1 MKDELQSSPPRS
13 KRSGRPALQVWEV
26 PSYREDRFSGPV
38 EGRFFG
44 AAESYTSIRMADDET
59 VRYQVFSPSFRHR
72 SADIV
77 D

>member
-1 MKDELQSSPPRS
+1 M
-13 KRSGRPALQVWEV
+13 

-38 EGRFFG
+38 VGRFSG

-59 VRYQVFSPSFRHR
+59 VRYQVFSPSFRNR